1 MIRQFSPSFTY
12 ICIVSRRRTWGEAKQ
27 VLFRCWLSWNAGSS
41 SPCSLLIARS
51 SSEILC
57 FEIRC
62 LGKGNGCGNYV
73 ISASVLCDICWLLK
87 LNNHGSFDSSLCAG
101 KWLDKL
107 WYLLLT
113 ITGSSCT
120 VAITNEFVII
130 FIFCILIQAHFHRPT
145 GKFPIVSRNGITAC
159 MLKRRKGKEVSRP
172 TWHGNGAIQL

>member
-62 LGKGNGCGNYV
+62 LGKETGCGNYV
-73 ISASVLCDICWLLK
+73 TFANYW
-87 LNNHGSFDSSLCAG
+87 NNHGSFDSSLCAG
-101 KWLDKL
+101 KWLDKFV
-107 WYLLLT
+107 YLPLT

-120 VAITNEFVII
+120 VAITNEFVLI
-130 FIFCILIQAHFHRPT
+130 FIFCKLIQAHFHRPT